1 MSEPGPELSE
11 PLPDPELPE
20 PELSDPLPEPELPEP
35 ELSEPEPLF
44 EPELPE
50 PELPLPLSAKAWPA
64 PKVSATTRTQ
74 TKRRKA
80 RRVNELSIQ
89 AFDLSTEAAAGKPPA
104 KASLFRSLRPVA
116 GEATL
121 RIKPTH

>member
-1 MSEPGPELSE
+1 MSE
-11 PLPDPELPE
+11 PLPEPELPE
-20 PELSDPLPEPELPEP
+20 PELSEPLPEP

-104 KASLFRSLRPVA
+104 KAPLCRPLRPITC
-116 GEATL
+116 EAL
-121 RIKPTH
+121 